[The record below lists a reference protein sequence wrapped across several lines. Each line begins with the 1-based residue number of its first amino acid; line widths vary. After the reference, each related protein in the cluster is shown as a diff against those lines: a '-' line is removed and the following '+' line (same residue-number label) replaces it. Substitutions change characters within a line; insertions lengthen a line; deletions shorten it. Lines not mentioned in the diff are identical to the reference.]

1 MVHGGEDFYL
11 LLIAAG
17 ARPEVWLQLARGGG
31 EDFYLLLIAAGARP
45 EVWLQLARGGGGGL
59 WVRHHIRGELQQI
72 A

>member
-1 MVHGGEDFYL
+1 MIFKL
-11 LLIAAG
+11 LLVAAG
-17 ARPEVWLQLARGGG
+17 AIDRKFGCSWQVVHGG

>member
-1 MVHGGEDFYL
+1 M
-11 LLIAAG
+11 
-17 ARPEVWLQLARGGG
+17 WLQLARGGG